1 MNIRRLIIQ
10 AIFVIGMSISVFS
23 AVAQETP
30 PQIGAALAKLSTF
43 VGRPLTL
50 EDLDS
55 YRWQGDRYLD
65 SALGCTLMAGTPIPE
80 SIVGYTF
87 TLVYQGT
94 AYDLRV
100 SENQAIVFAC
110 DARLIEQ
117 GIIFDAAAD
126 HARTQIVACPP
137 EYAGFL
143 RPRLRVNGHARIAED
158 GAPNRLRDA
167 PSTSGAQ
174 TGTIQPG
181 TVMDVLAG
189 PSCDPASQIV
199 WWFVRFSGTSG
210 WTAEGMLPT
219 NYFLSPYGATN
230 SGTLSIPE
238 ERSLIA
244 GGTINNLVPFGTLSP
259 QGATDISFTE
269 DGNLFAVGSF
279 NGAAVYALD
288 TLQQVALPALPAA
301 ISAVALSDDGR
312 YLAVGTCEGDLV
324 IVELATNATLT
335 RTELLPSCINA
346 LDFGSLAS
354 QYQLAV
360 GGGTLFEENGH
371 GLIIDAASATGAIL
385 LEIEPDFMI
394 NDVTFNEDGALV
406 VWLASSLTV
415 LEVPT
420 FASVANMGLE
430 ALAPVGNAHFQ
441 PMLAMDTVAIA
452 YTEGNRVKL
461 VHDDML
467 IMEYVLTSALSSAAD
482 FAFSPSG
489 DLIAVLSVPA
499 EGSSDPSMLTIFDV
513 ETADIVYELELQ
525 GTAITFSQDGSLLF
539 VAGAD
544 GVTVF
549 GIP

>member
-1 MNIRRLIIQ
+1 MNIRRLVML
-10 AIFVIGMSISVFS
+10 AIFVMGMSISVFS

-50 EDLDS
+50 DDLDS

-94 AYDLRV
+94 TYDLRV

-117 GIIFDAAAD
+117 GLIFDAAAD

-137 EYAGFL
+137 EYTGFL

-189 PSCDPASQIV
+189 PSCDPTSQIV

-230 SGTLSIPE
+230 SGSLSIPE

-244 GGTINNLVPFGTLSP
+244 SGTINTLVPFGTISP
-259 QGATDISFTE
+259 QGATDIAYTGN
-269 DGNLFAVGSF
+269 GNLLAVGSF
-279 NGAAVYALD
+279 NGVAVYDLD
-288 TLQQVALPALPAA
+288 TLQQVALPALPAT

-324 IVELATNATLT
+324 IVELTTNAALT
-335 RTELLPSCINA
+335 RTGILPSCINA
-346 LDFGSLAS
+346 LDFGSIAS
-354 QYQLAV
+354 QYHLAA
-360 GGGTLFEENGH
+360 GSGTLFEDSGR
-371 GLIIDAASATGAIL
+371 GLIIDAASPVGTIL

-394 NDVTFNEDGALV
+394 NDVTFNEDGTLIA
-406 VWLASSLTV
+406 WLASGLTV

-420 FASVANMGLE
+420 FESVVNLGLE
-430 ALAPVGNAHFQ
+430 ALTPVGNVQFQ
-441 PMLAMDTVAIA
+441 PMLETSDIISA

-461 VHDDML
+461 FHGEMPVMDY
-467 IMEYVLTSALSSAAD
+467 ELTSLLSSAAD
-482 FAFSPSG
+482 FAFSPNG
-489 DLIAVLSVPA
+489 TLIAVLSVPV
-499 EGSSDPSMLTIFDV
+499 EGANDPSMLTIFDV
-513 ETADIVYELELQ
+513 ETADIVYALELQ
-525 GTAITFSQDGSLLF
+525 GTAITFSDDGSLLF
-539 VAGAD
+539 VAGLD